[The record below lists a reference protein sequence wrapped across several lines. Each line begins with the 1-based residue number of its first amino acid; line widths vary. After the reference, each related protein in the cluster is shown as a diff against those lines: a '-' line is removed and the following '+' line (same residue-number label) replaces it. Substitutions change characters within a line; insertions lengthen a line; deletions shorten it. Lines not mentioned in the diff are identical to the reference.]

1 MIRVDGFEVV
11 IEGTGGELIQ
21 EFMLAAKHLRKSIE
35 KYAGTD
41 NAIRMLDKAY
51 EISKMSL
58 EEAQEALKQ
67 RMLTIYLSQM
77 SEEERGRIRKEM
89 ENANNHTY

>member
-11 IEGTGGELIQ
+11 IEGTGVELMN
-21 EFMLAAKHLRKSIE
+21 EFMLAAKHLRKVTE
-35 KYAGTD
+35 KYVGTD

-89 ENANNHTY
+89 ENANNHTD